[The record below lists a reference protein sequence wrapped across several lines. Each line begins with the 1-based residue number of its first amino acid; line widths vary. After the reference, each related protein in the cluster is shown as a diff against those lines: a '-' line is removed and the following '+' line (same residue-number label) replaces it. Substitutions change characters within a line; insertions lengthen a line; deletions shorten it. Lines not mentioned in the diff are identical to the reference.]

1 MLQLQPE
8 NEVLLNTL
16 QEVAAEMKA
25 REEAHQEDGH
35 KKPSSAANEPS
46 VCIREFD
53 DAAITVQQL
62 DPKKEKQSQGT
73 AWDLVVT
80 VEVCG
85 GRPSST
91 GIPFDVANKAVS
103 EALESV
109 APAHTFRLQV
119 NEEETRTDEGKY
131 AFDLFLQLRELAK
144 LGEAS
149 FGKFCGTVCCL
160 RALLQ
165 TASLKAWLEE
175 WGGLVQ
181 PSATEEQQTKKIR
194 VFPYCK
200 RESMY
205 VKTQADSLTV
215 VLPIHMPDSNDPTI
229 AVTFLQEFAEARRH
243 SSLGSAPAIAYYRS
257 TPPLEV
263 QDIQFSSPYAPVS
276 DSKRRQSTPAARYPN
291 AGFVSLVLFRRH
303 VSDRRRAFQA
313 AWRIL
318 TFQAFVSYHVK
329 ASKAAMHTSMRKR
342 VAHLLQVLNRAKPE
356 AEPTRKRV
364 PAP

>member
-165 TASLKAWLEE
+165 TASLKAWLEALSRAGPSLVCSAHTLVSLQE

-229 AVTFLQEFAEARRH
+229 AVTFLQEFAGAMSVGRVLH
-243 SSLGSAPAIAYYRS
+243 AAGSAW
-257 TPPLEV
+257 
-263 QDIQFSSPYAPVS
+263 D
-276 DSKRRQSTPAARYPN
+276 
-291 AGFVSLVLFRRH
+291 
-303 VSDRRRAFQA
+303 
-313 AWRIL
+313 
-318 TFQAFVSYHVK
+318 
-329 ASKAAMHTSMRKR
+329 
-342 VAHLLQVLNRAKPE
+342 E
-356 AEPTRKRV
+356 A
-364 PAP
+364 